1 MGSAWRVLRRS
12 REDIL
17 YGILK
22 SCSADKLSIYQLM
35 VTVNL
40 SYKSL
45 KSCLD
50 ELGNS
55 HFVIISMEKNRRIV
69 STTPEGLKAASL
81 YHSAISNLKK
91 RRDSPNGK
99 YRSQSLV
106 STVTPTD

>member
-1 MGSAWRVLRRS
+1 
-12 REDIL
+12 
-17 YGILK
+17 
-22 SCSADKLSIYQLM
+22 M

-50 ELGNS
+50 ELGKS
-55 HFVIISMEKNRRIV
+55 HFVIISVEKNRRIV

-91 RRDSPNGK
+91 RGDNPNGK
-99 YRSQSLV
+99 YRSQSLLN
-106 STVTPTD
+106 TVTSAD